1 MASAAV
7 IQDGDDNA
15 QQSLMLKS
23 CLQRTEKLKTFGSKE
38 ENCAK
43 LAWLLLPPAASRR
56 KSYWNFEANIHINAL
71 QQHCNVLCWLGHV
84 T

>member
-15 QQSLMLKS
+15 QQTSMLKT

-56 KSYWNFEANIHINAL
+56 KSYWNFEANIHINIL
-71 QQHCNVLCWLGHV
+71 Q
-84 T
+84 